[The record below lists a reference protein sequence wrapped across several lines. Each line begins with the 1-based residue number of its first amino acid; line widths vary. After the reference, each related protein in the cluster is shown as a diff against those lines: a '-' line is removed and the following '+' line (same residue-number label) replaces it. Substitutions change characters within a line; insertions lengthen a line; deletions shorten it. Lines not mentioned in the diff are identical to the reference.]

1 MAFSKGRYLSG
12 VLGLSVPIVW
22 VFNHEANQQD
32 QLGVVNGM
40 GSGMS
45 HS

>member
-22 VFNHEANQQD
+22 AFIAKPTSKPS
-32 QLGVVNGM
+32 LTL
-40 GSGMS
+40 
-45 HS
+45 